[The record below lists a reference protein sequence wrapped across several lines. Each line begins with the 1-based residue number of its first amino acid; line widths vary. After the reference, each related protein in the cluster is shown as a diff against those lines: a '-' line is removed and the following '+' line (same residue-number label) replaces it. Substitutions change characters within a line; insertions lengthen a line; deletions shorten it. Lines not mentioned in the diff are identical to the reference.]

1 MSRSAA
7 RADHGGSRAGCMP
20 VAAALAGAAVA
31 LVVAGGIVAFLLLHT
46 TGSPRATASAYL
58 TAWQSR
64 GYAEMDAVT
73 VNAPEGG
80 VARPLRAAAAQLGL
94 RRIHLVLGQVTQA
107 DEPLGEE
114 RLHDREEE
122 ERVGAGPDEVVHVGV
137 LGGPRPARIDDH
149 DLAAARPD
157 GA

>member
-73 VNAPEGG
+73 VNGPPVVAPAVKSPVEPMLPPP
-80 VARPLRAAAAQLGL
+80 VTVQLNDGC
-94 RRIHLVLGQVTQA
+94 
-107 DEPLGEE
+107 
-114 RLHDREEE
+114 
-122 ERVGAGPDEVVHVGV
+122 VVSAI
-137 LGGPRPARIDDH
+137 PN
-149 DLAAARPD
+149 
-157 GA
+157 